1 MKKAQFPAEI
11 QNAIAAGFV
20 IDDSLNDVRVTGELS
35 YYDHNGNPDNPSMV
49 YRLWDDAPDGEIAG
63 MRFEVYDD
71 GRVESDRI
79 DANGAIL

>member
-1 MKKAQFPAEI
+1 
-11 QNAIAAGFV
+11 
-20 IDDSLNDVRVTGELS
+20 
-35 YYDHNGNPDNPSMV
+35 MV